1 MSSRDD
7 VEAEE
12 VVNNPGGAAN
22 DPGETFDLI
31 RHYFDRKFD
40 SLKTEIIAETH
51 LAVESS
57 RKRKFED
64 VKFKSKSNKVQ
75 FRFNCEIIDLIERAE
90 SSAKLKG
97 NKHLEEAKQNIKNRN
112 KLIRIADKSPA
123 CWLTVAEYEDDE
135 VASDSDDQKK
145 IRAAESRAIRRKK
158 QFSESSKRNDGP
170 YQYRSLFHNSA
181 TNPQFA
187 STAAIQDGG
196 QNPRQQRPGPFPG
209 GRSNFS

>member
-1 MSSRDD
+1 MVIRVKDSEEKGRLYYYRLSQKLSSRDD

-51 LAVESS
+51 LAEESS
-57 RKRKFED
+57 KKKKRKFED
-64 VKFKSKSNKVQ
+64 VEFKSKSNKVQ

-97 NKHLEEAKQNIKNRN
+97 NKHLEEPKPNIKN
-112 KLIRIADKSPA
+112 
-123 CWLTVAEYEDDE
+123 
-135 VASDSDDQKK
+135 
-145 IRAAESRAIRRKK
+145 
-158 QFSESSKRNDGP
+158 
-170 YQYRSLFHNSA
+170 
-181 TNPQFA
+181 
-187 STAAIQDGG
+187 
-196 QNPRQQRPGPFPG
+196 
-209 GRSNFS
+209 

>member
-12 VVNNPGGAAN
+12 VVNSSGGAAN

-31 RHYFDRKFD
+31 RHYFDRQFD
-40 SLKTEIIAETH
+40 SLKTAIIAETL
-51 LAVESS
+51 LAEESS

-64 VKFKSKSNKVQ
+64 VEFMSKSNKVQ

-90 SSAKLKG
+90 NSAKLKG

-123 CWLTVAEYEDDE
+123 GWLTV
-135 VASDSDDQKK
+135 
-145 IRAAESRAIRRKK
+145 SRIRRRRGSIGFRWSK
-158 QFSESSKRNDGP
+158 ENSSSRK
-170 YQYRSLFHNSA
+170 
-181 TNPQFA
+181 
-187 STAAIQDGG
+187 
-196 QNPRQQRPGPFPG
+196 
-209 GRSNFS
+209 

>member
-12 VVNNPGGAAN
+12 VVNNPEGAAN

-51 LAVESS
+51 LAEESS

-64 VKFKSKSNKVQ
+64 IEFKSKSNKVQ

-97 NKHLEEAKQNIKNRN
+97 NR
-112 KLIRIADKSPA
+112 RFGR
-123 CWLTVAEYEDDE
+123 CFMMTVFVKTLLLRSWNVVMKEFTDSAEIGMRCLVRKDSEGMYWR
-135 VASDSDDQKK
+135 SD
-145 IRAAESRAIRRKK
+145 
-158 QFSESSKRNDGP
+158 
-170 YQYRSLFHNSA
+170 L
-181 TNPQFA
+181 
-187 STAAIQDGG
+187 
-196 QNPRQQRPGPFPG
+196 
-209 GRSNFS
+209 